1 MKKTNEQRVR
11 IAQDYHTGSIGR
23 ARRLTALLLDDFF
36 SRGLE
41 YLTPEEQHLLEM
53 NLLSNYDTIAAVLN
67 TVLTSCSPWK
77 QIWTRRLGL
86 RQPAPRSAGKPCAPF
101 TA

>member
-53 NLLSNYDTIAAVLN
+53 NLLSNYDT
-67 TVLTSCSPWK
+67 TWK

-101 TA
+101 TV